1 MKHAFGWSEEVTA
14 RIAPDVPDTVVG
26 RFEMLSA
33 MLILYFRRTRAS
45 ARPGQEIAQEIID
58 AFTNVYGERALMAPR
73 KSGFQLLAWVL
84 PGFAVIVG
92 GSALAMLLKRWG
104 TRSRDRAA
112 RSTTGAQF
120 SATRGHT
127 DATAEELAELEAAVR
142 RDDDK

>member
-1 MKHAFGWSEEVTA
+1 
-14 RIAPDVPDTVVG
+14 
-26 RFEMLSA
+26 
-33 MLILYFRRTRAS
+33 
-45 ARPGQEIAQEIID
+45 
-58 AFTNVYGERALMAPR
+58 
-73 KSGFQLLAWVL
+73 LAWGL